1 MQTQSNRQL
10 WAQAV
15 KTGIIKSNLIPMIA
29 ALMLALYTYE
39 LNFIEYIP
47 AIIYAILGSAAVIAA
62 AGAYNNVYDRDID
75 QIMPRTKSRP
85 TVTGE
90 LSARQVLVAATTLLI
105 IGCVL
110 LYLASPLAALLG
122 FLGVFFYVVPYTMWT
137 KRRTIW
143 NTEVGSISGA
153 MPPLIGWAAVAP
165 DIWHPAAWALFL
177 IMVIWQMPHFYAI
190 AIRKKEDYAA
200 ANIPMLPVVKGERR
214 TYIQSN
220 IYLVL
225 LSLSSLLFLP
235 LSLGLTIVSF
245 ILGIIWLYMSIIA
258 SKKKEEKK
266 WANKMFTFSL
276 IHMMAIFGTVFIY
289 ASVGMILN
297 ALN

>member
-1 MQTQSNRQL
+1 MQTQSKKQL
-10 WAQAV
+10 WEQAV

-39 LNFIEYIP
+39 LNFIDHIP
-47 AIIYAILGSAAVIAA
+47 AIIFAIIGSAAVIAA
-62 AGAYNNVYDRDID
+62 AGAYNNIYDRDID
-75 QIMPRTKSRP
+75 QIMPRTKTRP

-90 LSARQVLVAATTLLI
+90 LSTKVVLIVATLLLI
-105 IGCVL
+105 LGCL
-110 LYLASPLAALLG
+110 ALYLASPLAALLG

-200 ANIPMLPVVKGERR
+200 ANIPMLPVAKGERR

-220 IYLVL
+220 VYLVL
-225 LSLSSLLFLP
+225 LILSSLLFYP

-245 ILGIIWLYMSIIA
+245 VLGVIWLGMSITA
-258 SKKKEEKK
+258 SKKKEQKK
-266 WANKMFTFSL
+266 WANKMFAYSL
-276 IHMMAIFGTVFIY
+276 FHMMAVFGTVFIY
-289 ASVGMILN
+289 AVVGMILN
-297 ALN
+297 AL

>member
-1 MQTQSNRQL
+1 MQTQSKKQL

-39 LNFIEYIP
+39 LNFVEQIP
-47 AIIYAILGSAAVIAA
+47 TIIFATLGSAAVIAA
-62 AGAYNNVYDRDID
+62 AGAFNNIYDRDID
-75 QIMPRTKSRP
+75 QIMLRTKTRP

-90 LSARQVLVAATTLLI
+90 LSVKTVLITAIALLVSGTVLLI
-105 IGCVL
+105 
-110 LYLASPLAALLG
+110 LASPLAG
-122 FLGVFFYVVPYTMWT
+122 FLGLLGVFLYVVPYTMWT
-137 KRRTIW
+137 KRTTIW

-200 ANIPMLPVVKGERR
+200 ANIPMLPVAKGEKR

-225 LSLSSLLFLP
+225 LILSSFLFLP

-245 ILGIIWLYMSIIA
+245 ILSAIWLWMSITA
-258 SKKKEEKK
+258 SKQKEQKK
-266 WANKMFTFSL
+266 WANKMFAYSL
-276 IHMMAIFGTVFIY
+276 FHMMAIFGTVTIY
-289 ASVGMILN
+289 ATVGMILN
-297 ALN
+297 AL

>member
-1 MQTQSNRQL
+1 MQTQSKKQL
-10 WAQAV
+10 WEQAV

-39 LNFIEYIP
+39 LNFIDYIP
-47 AIIYAILGSAAVIAA
+47 SIIYAIIGSAAVIAA
-62 AGAYNNVYDRDID
+62 AGAYNNIYDQDID
-75 QIMPRTKSRP
+75 QIMPRTKTRP

-90 LSARQVLVAATTLLI
+90 LSTKLVLIVATLLLVL
-105 IGCVL
+105 GCL
-110 LYLASPLAALLG
+110 ALYLASPLAALLG

-190 AIRKKEDYAA
+190 AIRKKEDYAV
-200 ANIPMLPVVKGERR
+200 ANIPMLPVAKGERR

-220 IYLVL
+220 VYLVL
-225 LSLSSLLFLP
+225 LILSSFLFLP
-235 LSLGLTIVSF
+235 LSLGLTIVSLV
-245 ILGIIWLYMSIIA
+245 LGVIWLGMSITA
-258 SKKKEEKK
+258 SKKKEQKK
-266 WANKMFTFSL
+266 WANKMFAYSL
-276 IHMMAIFGTVFIY
+276 FHMMAVFGTVFIY
-289 ASVGMILN
+289 AVVGMILN
-297 ALN
+297 AL

>member
-1 MQTQSNRQL
+1 MQTQSKKQL
-10 WAQAV
+10 WEQAV

-39 LNFIEYIP
+39 LNFIDHIP
-47 AIIYAILGSAAVIAA
+47 AIIYAIIGSAAVIAA
-62 AGAYNNVYDRDID
+62 AGAYNNIYDRDID
-75 QIMPRTKSRP
+75 QIMPRTKTRP

-90 LSARQVLVAATTLLI
+90 LSTKVVLIVATLLLI
-105 IGCVL
+105 LGCL
-110 LYLASPLAALLG
+110 ALYLASPLAALLG

-190 AIRKKEDYAA
+190 AIRKKDDYAA
-200 ANIPMLPVVKGERR
+200 ANIPMLPVAKGERR

-220 IYLVL
+220 VYLVL
-225 LSLSSLLFLP
+225 LILSSFLFYP

-245 ILGIIWLYMSIIA
+245 VLGVIWLGMSITA
-258 SKKKEEKK
+258 SKKKEQKK
-266 WANKMFTFSL
+266 WANKMFAYSL
-276 IHMMAIFGTVFIY
+276 FHMMAVFGTVFIY
-289 ASVGMILN
+289 AIVGMILN
-297 ALN
+297 AL

>member
-1 MQTQSNRQL
+1 MQTQSKRQL

-39 LNFIEYIP
+39 LNFIEHIP
-47 AIIYAILGSAAVIAA
+47 AIIYSILGSAAVIAA

-75 QIMPRTKSRP
+75 IIMPRTKTRP

-90 LSARQVLVAATTLLI
+90 LSAKTVLVVATLLLI
-105 IGCVL
+105 VGLVL
-110 LYLASPLAALLG
+110 LYLATPLAALMG

-200 ANIPMLPVVKGERR
+200 ASIPMLPVAKGERR

-220 IYLVL
+220 VYLVL
-225 LSLSSLLFLP
+225 LSLSSFLFLP

-245 ILGIIWLYMSIIA
+245 VLSIIWLYMSILA
-258 SKKKEEKK
+258 SKQKEEKK
-266 WANKMFTFSL
+266 WANKMFAYSL
-276 IHMMAIFGTVFIY
+276 FHMMAVFGTVIIY
-289 ASVGMILN
+289 ATVGMILN
-297 ALN
+297 AL

>member
-1 MQTQSNRQL
+1 MQTQSKRLL
-10 WAQAV
+10 WEQAV

-39 LNFIEYIP
+39 LNFIDYIP
-47 AIIYAILGSAAVIAA
+47 SIIYAIIGTAAVIAA
-62 AGAYNNVYDRDID
+62 AGAYNNIYDRDID
-75 QIMPRTKSRP
+75 QIMPRTKTRP

-90 LSARQVLVAATTLLI
+90 LSSKVVLIVATLLLI
-105 IGCVL
+105 LGCVA
-110 LYLASPLAALLG
+110 LYLASPLAAVLG

-190 AIRKKEDYAA
+190 AIRKKEDYAE
-200 ANIPMLPVVKGERR
+200 ANIPMLPVAKGERR

-225 LSLSSLLFLP
+225 LILSSFLFYP

-245 ILGIIWLYMSIIA
+245 VLGVIWLGMSITA
-258 SKKKEEKK
+258 SKKKEQKK
-266 WANKMFTFSL
+266 WANIMFAYSL
-276 IHMMAIFGTVFIY
+276 FHMMAVFGTVFIY
-289 ASVGMILN
+289 ATVGMILN
-297 ALN
+297 AL

>member
-1 MQTQSNRQL
+1 MQTQSKRLL
-10 WAQAV
+10 WEQAV

-39 LNFIEYIP
+39 LNFIDYIP
-47 AIIYAILGSAAVIAA
+47 SIIYAIIGSAAVIAA
-62 AGAYNNVYDRDID
+62 AGAYNNIYDRDID
-75 QIMPRTKSRP
+75 QIMPRTKTRP

-90 LSARQVLVAATTLLI
+90 LSAKLVLIVATLLLVL
-105 IGCVL
+105 GCVA

-165 DIWHPAAWALFL
+165 DLSHPAAWALFL

-190 AIRKKEDYAA
+190 AIRKKDDYAA
-200 ANIPMLPVVKGERR
+200 ANIPMLPVAKGERR

-225 LSLSSLLFLP
+225 LILSSFLFYP

-245 ILGIIWLYMSIIA
+245 VLGVIWLGMSITA
-258 SKKKEEKK
+258 SKKKEQKK
-266 WANKMFTFSL
+266 WANKMFAYSL
-276 IHMMAIFGTVFIY
+276 FHMMAVFGTVFIY
-289 ASVGMILN
+289 AVVGMILN
-297 ALN
+297 AL